1 MTLGT
6 GLFFLLFSLSFL
18 FFAHFFLRKH
28 SKTLG
33 EPDFQLRF
41 SSLYLN
47 IDPDNAHGYFL
58 TTLFLARRFFL
69 GIILSF
75 CDNHQYAQFVYMNL
89 TSVIIVMYLVRV
101 RPLVTKYLNFIEI
114 FNEVVLYGCTGLIIG
129 MTDY

>member
-6 GLFFLLFSLSFL
+6 GLFFLLFSLVFL
-18 FFAHFFLRKH
+18 FFALFFLRKH

-33 EPDFQLRF
+33 DTDFQLRF
-41 SSLYLN
+41 NSLYLN

-58 TTLFLARRFFL
+58 TSLFLARRFFL
-69 GIILSF
+69 GTILSF

-89 TSVIIVMYLVRV
+89 TSVIILMYLIRV
-101 RPLVTKYLNFIEI
+101 RPFVTKYLNFIEI
-114 FNEVVLYGCTGLIIG
+114 FNEVILYGCTGLIIG